1 MWALLGK
8 KGFLQEVRQTT
19 SLMSLLG
26 ELGLEMEFNW
36 LEGRRQQAC
45 SVYVGAC
52 VHVQVCLSF
61 LGS

>member
-8 KGFLQEVRQTT
+8 KGFLQEVRQIT

-36 LEGRRQQAC
+36 LEGRRQQAF
-45 SVYVGAC
+45 SVCGWAC
-52 VHVQVCLSF
+52 VYVQVCLSL

>member
-26 ELGLEMEFNW
+26 ELGLEMEFN
-36 LEGRRQQAC
+36 
-45 SVYVGAC
+45 
-52 VHVQVCLSF
+52 
-61 LGS
+61 